1 MLFLTYFEMNEE
13 MPVAERLQAAQKLTA
28 SGLFPPKD
36 VKVVRWDITP
46 DGWGIL
52 VVEADNAAALD
63 RGLTLWRATGAG
75 FFRKTRTAP
84 AQPVLEA
91 IPLTAEVLKALGGR

>member
-1 MLFLTYFEMNEE
+1 MLFLTYFELNEA
-13 MPVAERLQAAQKLTA
+13 MPVAERLQAAQKLTG

-52 VVEADNAAALD
+52 LVEADSAAALD
-63 RGLTLWRATGAG
+63 RGLTLWRASGAG
-75 FFRKTRTAP
+75 FFKTTRTSP
-84 AQPVLEA
+84 AQPVQEA
-91 IPLTAEVLKALGGR
+91 IVQTGDVLRTLGGR

>member
-1 MLFLTYFEMNEE
+1 MLFLTCFEMNED

-36 VKVVRWDITP
+36 VKVVRWDLTP

-63 RGLTLWRATGAG
+63 RGLTLWRAAGTG
-75 FFRKTRTAP
+75 FFKMTRTAP

-91 IPLTAEVLKALGGR
+91 IPRTAELLKDLGGR